1 VSSDTALSNVSVV
14 APPPLAPAIVLG
26 LPFTDLPLDLYIPP
40 DAMQVFLETFE
51 GPLDLLLYLIRR
63 QNLNILDIP
72 ITEITHQY
80 LQYINLMQEM
90 ELELAA
96 EYLVMAALLLEI
108 KSRMLLPRPQDEDN
122 PTEDDPRERLVQQL
136 QDYAIFK
143 QAAEDLNNLPQV
155 GWDTFLVEVEM
166 PNIPQVKIPPTIPLA
181 EVISAMRDVLVRLE
195 LFTTHHIA
203 REPLSVRERMS
214 YVLECLNTQEKLLFQ
229 ALFTYNE
236 GRQGAVVAFL
246 AILELARESLLEVM
260 QQQAF
265 GQIEVCAKPNH
276 NDTTRQAIS

>member
-166 PNIPQVKIPPTIPLA
+166 PNIPQVKMPPTIPLA